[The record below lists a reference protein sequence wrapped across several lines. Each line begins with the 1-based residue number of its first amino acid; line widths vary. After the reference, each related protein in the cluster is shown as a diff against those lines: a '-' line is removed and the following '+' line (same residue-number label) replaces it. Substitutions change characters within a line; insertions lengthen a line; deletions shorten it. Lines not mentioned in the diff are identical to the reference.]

1 MKKLLA
7 ILLAIMPLA
16 YICAEDSIQVDT
28 TDLVVETLPELIL
41 DEMPNV
47 TFHQDESI
55 TQLIVER
62 QLGALSDTAQVSGF
76 RVQVYA
82 SNEAVGAMDGALKL
96 EEELTI
102 QVDVSVYVVA
112 DPPFWKVRLGD
123 FATRAE
129 AEKYKQLLQVQ
140 FPDLVGSIYV
150 VPDNVILNKH

>member
-1 MKKLLA
+1 MKQLLA

-47 TFHQDESI
+47 TFHHDESI

-82 SNEAVGAMDGALKL
+82 SNEAVGAMD
-96 EEELTI
+96 
-102 QVDVSVYVVA
+102 DS
-112 DPPFWKVRLGD
+112 
-123 FATRAE
+123 
-129 AEKYKQLLQVQ
+129 
-140 FPDLVGSIYV
+140 
-150 VPDNVILNKH
+150 N

>member
-1 MKKLLA
+1 
-7 ILLAIMPLA
+7 
-16 YICAEDSIQVDT
+16 
-28 TDLVVETLPELIL
+28 
-41 DEMPNV
+41 V
-47 TFHQDESI
+47 TFHHDESI

-102 QVDVSVYVVA
+102 QVDASVYVVA

-150 VPDNVILNKH
+150 VADNVILNKH

>member
-1 MKKLLA
+1 MKHLLA
-7 ILLAIMPLA
+7 VLLAIMPFTC
-16 YICAEDSIQVDT
+16 IWAEDSIPADSLLF
-28 TDLVVETLPELIL
+28 TDTLPELIL

-47 TFHQDESI
+47 TFYHDESI
-55 TQLIVER
+55 THLIVER
-62 QLGALSDTAQVSGF
+62 QLGATSDTTQTSGY
-76 RVQVYA
+76 RVQIYS
-82 SNEAVGAMDGALKL
+82 SNEPEGAMDGALKL

-129 AEKYKQLLQVQ
+129 ADKYKLILQQQ

-150 VPDNVILNKH
+150 VSDHVILTKH